1 MKNCPNCNAQL
12 EDDAV
17 FCTECG
23 QSMAAPVTV
32 EANSEAA
39 APTAGEFCPFC
50 GAPLPAGT
58 VFCPKCGKN
67 TAEGSATTNQVSTG
81 EAGATQNLM
90 KNPIAIVA
98 VVAVVLLVFVLAFRG
113 GDNTSGNSSS
123 TAEKPTI
130 SVKAKDMLDDYIRDQ
145 SSAEQKYKNKTVY
158 ITGNLISKYQFNNSA
173 DYGLKIASQDVG
185 GRYYVI
191 VIDAGSNVKA
201 VNSIKE
207 GDFVTA
213 TGKCVGIV
221 PQKSATTISVQI
233 QASKINE

>member
-1 MKNCPNCNAQL
+1 MRNCPNCNAQL
-12 EDDAV
+12 DDDAV

-23 QSMAAPVTV
+23 QSMAPPTPMAT
-32 EANSEAA
+32 NSESA
-39 APTAGEFCPFC
+39 APTGEEFCPSC
-50 GAPLPAGT
+50 GSPLPTGT
-58 VFCPKCGKN
+58 IFCPKCGKS
-67 TAEGSATTNQVSTG
+67 TADGSAATGQVS
-81 EAGATQNLM
+81 AGDAGTVQNLM
-90 KNPIAIVA
+90 KNPAAIVA

-113 GDNTSGNSSS
+113 GDSTSGGSAS

-145 SSAEQKYKNKTVY
+145 ASAEQKYKNKTVY
-158 ITGNLISKYQFNNSA
+158 ITGNLLSKYQFNNSA
-173 DYGLKIASQDVG
+173 DYGLKVAAQDVG